1 MCPKRRSFD
10 TRIKELPITKC
21 RLAKAVGQVRRR
33 NHHRDVKMGYL
44 QYREQKCTYLQSRSQ
59 QKKRIEEESSSVF
72 SLCLAALNHYWYSK
86 NTFLHCLFRIALL
99 SGFVVMYRCSIRL
112 AAKHL
117 TVKWADWYLLTDD
130 YLIKQKIIKR
140 PRTLPVPVTIACTSQ
155 VAYARFTTARV
166 LVFAEMR
173 MREITESRFFSFC

>member
-1 MCPKRRSFD
+1 MSEKAKLRYENQRITDYQISVSKSCRPSSEEEPSSRRKD
-10 TRIKELPITKC
+10 
-21 RLAKAVGQVRRR
+21 
-33 NHHRDVKMGYL
+33 GYL

-72 SLCLAALNHYWYSK
+72 SLCLAALNYYWYSK
-86 NTFLHCLFRIALL
+86 NTFLQCLFRVALL
-99 SGFVVMYRCSIRL
+99 SGFVAMHRCSMRL